1 MEQKKI
7 LDGVRVIDFSRVLA
21 GPFCTA
27 MLADLG
33 AEVIKIESPS
43 GDDQRWM
50 GAFKNDQSLSFEL
63 INRNKK
69 SLKLNLKNPEALEI
83 VAKLVAESD
92 VVIENFRPGVTKR
105 LGIDYASLCKHNP
118 ALVYC
123 SISGFGQ
130 QGPMAKAPSYDVVA
144 QALSGLMSITGD
156 PEGQPVLVGDSVGD
170 SVSGVF
176 AAWAICAA
184 LFNKE
189 RTGKGGYVDVA
200 MFDSLFSLL
209 PTALA
214 NWQASGKT
222 PQRSGSHHPL
232 SAPFGLYEAKDGQYM
247 LAVANDSLFSKL
259 LVVIGQDDLITDSR
273 FQTDQTRK
281 ANSLALQAYIEG
293 WSLRLSRTEVLAA
306 LQQAG
311 IPCSDVWDV
320 KQAAN
325 SEQVTHRQLLTAL
338 EHEVFGQVL
347 MPEQPV
353 NFSGMQRGQAQRAP
367 LIGEHTD
374 YVLSQVAGYDST
386 SIEQFK
392 ANQTV

>member
-1 MEQKKI
+1 MDNKKI
-7 LDGVRVIDFSRVLA
+7 LDGVRIIDFSRVLA

-33 AEVIKIESPS
+33 AEVIKIEAPS

-50 GAFKNDQSLSFEL
+50 GAFKNNQSLSFEL

-69 SLKLNLKNPEALEI
+69 SIKLNLKNAEALEI

-105 LGIDYASLCKHNP
+105 LGIDYESLKAHNP
-118 ALVYC
+118 ALIYC

-144 QALSGLMSITGD
+144 QALSGLMSITGE
-156 PEGQPVLVGDSVGD
+156 PEGNPVLVGDSVGD
-170 SVSGVF
+170 SVSGLF

-184 LFNKE
+184 LFQKE
-189 RTGKGGYVDVA
+189 KTGQGNYIDVA

-214 NWQASGKT
+214 NWQAFDKI

-232 SAPFGLYEAKDGQYM
+232 SAPFGSYQAQDGQYM

-259 LVVIGQDDLITDSR
+259 LAVIGQENLVSDPR
-273 FQTDQTRK
+273 FQTDRDRK
-281 ANSLALQAYIEG
+281 ANAQALQAYIEG
-293 WSLRLSRTEVLAA
+293 WSLRLPKAQALAA
-306 LQQAG
+306 LEAAG

-320 KQAAN
+320 KQAAT
-325 SEQVTHRQLLTAL
+325 SAQVTHRQLLTPVA
-338 EHEVFGQVL
+338 HEVFGEVL

-353 NFSGMQRGQAQRAP
+353 NFTGMQRGQAQRAP
-367 LIGEHTD
+367 TVGEHTEH
-374 YVLSQVAGYDST
+374 VLMSIAGYSAQD
-386 SIEQFK
+386 IETLK
-392 ANQTV
+392 ANQTI